1 MNFFGMELFNSFVS
15 CDYCIKKQLTW
26 CITREGNKSVIMLSR
41 ILWVLWVPSEVTSFP
56 LIDLLSRALEIEDEE
71 LRTTGHHYYLPG
83 ESGEPYPTVL
93 VADVSARN
101 DEVWLMNVARQ
112 RDKIIYCQGL
122 LLAPAHSYGV

>member
-1 MNFFGMELFNSFVS
+1 MGAL
-15 CDYCIKKQLTW
+15 
-26 CITREGNKSVIMLSR
+26 
-41 ILWVLWVPSEVTSFP
+41 PPEVTSFP

-93 VADVSARN
+93 VADVSARD

-112 RDKIIYCQGL
+112 RDKIIFLPRVVAGTGTKLWCMSIFFPGRWL
-122 LLAPAHSYGV
+122 RTSDEFHDT